1 MIIRRLFMRDFS
13 IDLNHEKIY
22 SNKTREYFNDVI
34 KAYYNESYRS
44 AIVILYSITIADLVF
59 KLVELKEIYN
69 DSNAI
74 EILGEI
80 EKIQTANPSAS
91 EWEKKTFKSVLD
103 KTNLLEISDYN
114 NIKNLQEL
122 RHLCAHP
129 VLSQNYELYSPN
141 KETTRAYIRNILEG
155 LLIKPPMLS
164 RKIVDDFLED
174 LDLVKSIFYNDFE
187 LEKHL
192 KSKFFEKLNEAM
204 VLKIFKSLWR
214 ICFKIENSLCD
225 KNRDINTRTLNII
238 LKNYYSSIMTA
249 IANDKDFY
257 SDVNTNLINN
267 IIDVFNKYKIIFNE
281 LTESVKLLIT
291 TIIKKDA
298 DLHSYAIFLSQSSEI
313 HISMVQKI
321 SWNSGYE
328 NYHIRFQTIDY
339 LYNYLVTEGN
349 RDIANNFIIEM
360 YGNSDQYE
368 IADSRFDNL
377 IQKNLQYFTEEN
389 FKKLLKLSN
398 ANTQIYDRR
407 KASSSFNIIKREILN
422 RIDDK
427 FNFTKYKK
435 LD

>member
-1 MIIRRLFMRDFS
+1 MRDFS

-80 EKIQTANPSAS
+80 EKMQISNPSAS
-91 EWEKKTFKSVLD
+91 EWEKKTFKSVLE

-155 LLIKPPMLS
+155 LLTKPPMLS
-164 RKIVDDFLED
+164 RKIFDDLLED
-174 LDLVKSIFYNDFE
+174 LALVKNIFYNDLE

-192 KSKFFEKLNEAM
+192 KSKFFDKLNEATI
-204 VLKIFKSLWR
+204 LKIFKSLWK
-214 ICFKIENSLCD
+214 ISFKIENSTCD
-225 KNRDINTRTLNII
+225 KNREINIRTLNIL
-238 LKNYYSSIMTA
+238 LKNYYSSIIRA
-249 IANDKDFY
+249 IANDKDSF
-257 SDVNTNLINN
+257 SDINTSLINN
-267 IIDVFNKYKIIFNE
+267 IIDIFNKYHAIFNE
-281 LTESVKLLIT
+281 LNDSVKLLIT
-291 TIIKKDA
+291 NIIKKDA
-298 DLHSYAIFLSQSSEI
+298 DMRSYAIFLSESSEK

-321 SWNSGYE
+321 GWNSGYD
-328 NYHIRFQTIDY
+328 NYQIKSKTLDY
-339 LYNYLVTEGN
+339 LYQYLVAEGN
-349 RDIANNFIIEM
+349 KDIANDFVIEI

-368 IADSRFDNL
+368 VADSRFDNL
-377 IQKNLQYFTEEN
+377 IQKNLQYFTKEN

-398 ANTQIYDRR
+398 ANSQIYDRR
-407 KASSSFNIIKREILN
+407 KASSSFNIIKREIIN
-422 RIDDK
+422 RIDDN
-427 FNFTKYKK
+427 FDFTKYKN
-435 LD
+435 LE